1 MVELHRRA
9 KFGQNRSNGGLD
21 MAIFQDG
28 GGRHLGFLKNLK
40 FLTVGRLYMVELRCR
55 DKFG

>member
-1 MVELHRRA
+1 MVGTLKMVELHRRA

-40 FLTVGRLYMVELRCR
+40 FLTVGRL
-55 DKFG
+55 